1 MTDPNQS
8 SSPGTDATDD
18 ERDGRLAFDA
28 RGGTRTRRWRGAL
41 FGGLLI
47 AVIGLTLGRTD
58 VLALAV
64 VVASIGF
71 IAASASSPSG
81 NLRVE
86 RRIAD
91 ESLDPGVPTEVTVTV
106 HNEGNTIAADV
117 RVIDTVP
124 PDVEVTRNPPA
135 FATTLAPNESDSI
148 SYEIVAPRGRF
159 DFGSVLVRRGNT
171 AASATTLGEVT
182 PAGRK
187 DVACETMID
196 SLPLHRNAI
205 NFVGQTPT
213 NKGGSGVEFQSIR
226 EYQPGD
232 PISRIDWNRY
242 ARSGELA
249 TVQYREERS
258 TTVVLLID
266 NLSSGAVDH
275 PSGINAFEYVCY
287 AASKGVAA
295 CVEAGNRTGVG
306 LVIGNDIEPTTD
318 IGLQHETAV
327 LLSEASV
334 VKQRLTADGGHTP
347 TKETNEKVEKEQNTD
362 RGTEASITSPPLR
375 SQTRQ
380 RLSELRGLVPAEAQF
395 VVISSVTHDG
405 IVSVTD
411 YLLRHGYATSVLSPN
426 PATSIGETEP
436 TVGARFAG
444 VERQRRLQAL
454 RDAGARIGDWDVSEP
469 IGVELERIR
478 TRW

>member
-1 MTDPNQS
+1 MTDPDQ
-8 SSPGTDATDD
+8 PGGSATGVTDGAL
-18 ERDGRLAFDA
+18 EFDA
-28 RGGTRTRRWRGAL
+28 RKGARTRRWRGAL
-41 FGGLLI
+41 FGGLFI
-47 AVIGLTLGRTD
+47 AGIGLTLGRTD

-64 VVASIGF
+64 VAATIGF
-71 IAASASSPSG
+71 IAASAGSPSG
-81 NLRVE
+81 TLRVE
-86 RRIAD
+86 RRVAD

-106 HNEGNTIAADV
+106 HNEGKAIAADV

-124 PDVEVTRNPPA
+124 PDVEVTKNPPA
-135 FATTLAPNESDSI
+135 FATTLAPGESDSV

-159 DFGSVLVRRGNT
+159 GFGPVLIRRGNT
-171 AASATTLGEVT
+171 TASATALGEVT
-182 PAGRK
+182 PAGRTE
-187 DVACETMID
+187 VACETMID
-196 SLPLHRNAI
+196 DLPLHREAI

-213 NKGGSGVEFQSIR
+213 NEGGSGIEFQSVR

-232 PISRIDWNRY
+232 PISSIDWNRY

-266 NLSSGAVDH
+266 NLSVGAVDH
-275 PSGINAFEYVCY
+275 PGGINAFEYVCY

-306 LVIGNDIEPTTD
+306 LVVGDDIEPTTD
-318 IGLQHETAV
+318 VGLPHQTAA

-334 VKQRLTADGGHTP
+334 VEQPLTADGGHATAN
-347 TKETNEKVEKEQNTD
+347 ETGGGRKTD
-362 RGTEASITSPPLR
+362 RVAGAATISPPPLR
-375 SQTRQ
+375 SRTRE
-380 RLSELRGLVPAEAQF
+380 RLSELRSLVPSEAQF
-395 VVISSVTHDG
+395 VVVSAVAHDG
-405 IVSVTD
+405 IVSVSD

-426 PATSIGETEP
+426 PETSVGETTA
-436 TVGARFAG
+436 TVGTRLAG
-444 VERQRRLQAL
+444 VERQRRLRAL
-454 RDAGARIGDWDVSEP
+454 RDGGARVGDWDVNEP